1 MMVQCTCTHHYWE
14 HTRAIVVIENCAAT
28 HNIMKGK
35 GNLEAVMK
43 AYAVTALHQCI
54 DDCAGMHDG
63 GVTCEI
69 DKGTR
74 KCIANKTYKAKD
86 LALYPFS
93 KELTNIAEGVK
104 LDPKVVYIEVTLD
117 DRTMKFRMSQ
127 PGGTTSSSVD
137 SQKSDSAVGVC
148 PYWLV
153 LAKSPVGVH
162 PSDLNMEHA
171 TVTKKV
177 GKAIVVVPYM
187 HNKKEVKKGVL
198 LSVVPKV

>member
-1 MMVQCTCTHHYWE
+1 
-14 HTRAIVVIENCAAT
+14 VVIENCAAT

-35 GNLEAVMK
+35 GNMEAVMK
-43 AYAVTALHQCI
+43 AYALTAMHQCI
-54 DDCAGMHDG
+54 ADCAGMHDG

-93 KELTNIAEGVK
+93 KDFVMIAEGAK
-104 LDPKVVYIEVTLD
+104 PDPKVLHMEVTLD
-117 DRTMKFRMSQ
+117 DRTMMFKMS
-127 PGGTTSSSVD
+127 PIASVSAE

-153 LAKSPVGVH
+153 HGMSTFGVS
-162 PSDLNMEHA
+162 PSDINMERA

-198 LSVVPKV
+198 LAAVPKV

>member
-1 MMVQCTCTHHYWE
+1 MMLQCTCTHHYWE

-28 HNIMKGK
+28 HNVMKGK
-35 GNLEAVMK
+35 GTMETVMK
-43 AYAVTALHQCI
+43 AYAITALHQCI
-54 DDCAGMHDG
+54 AGCAGMHDG

-69 DKGTR
+69 DKHAR
-74 KCIANKTYKAKD
+74 KCITNKTYKAKD

-93 KELTNIAEGVK
+93 NDLTYTAEGVK
-104 LDPKVVYIEVTLD
+104 LDPKAVYIEVTLD
-117 DRTMKFRMSQ
+117 DRTMMFKIS
-127 PGGTTSSSVD
+127 PISVSAD

-153 LAKSPVGVH
+153 HSMSTVGIN
-162 PSDLNMEHA
+162 PSDYNMERA
-171 TVTKKV
+171 TVTKRV

-198 LSVVPKV
+198 LSIVPKV

>member
-28 HNIMKGK
+28 HNITKGK

-93 KELTNIAEGVK
+93 KDFATIAEGVK
-104 LDPKVVYIEVTLD
+104 PDPKVVYIEVTLD

-127 PGGTTSSSVD
+127 PASPSAD
-137 SQKSDSAVGVC
+137 SEKSDSAVGVC

-153 LAKSPVGVH
+153 HTMSTFGIN
-162 PSDLNMEHA
+162 PSDFNMERA
-171 TVTKKV
+171 PVTKKV

-198 LSVVPKV
+198 LAVVPKV

>member
-43 AYAVTALHQCI
+43 AYAMTALHQCI

-69 DKGTR
+69 DKGAR

-93 KELTNIAEGVK
+93 KDFATIAEGVK
-104 LDPKVVYIEVTLD
+104 PDPKVVYIEVTLD
-117 DRTMKFRMSQ
+117 DRTMMFKI
-127 PGGTTSSSVD
+127 SSTNLVSPD
-137 SQKSDSAVGVC
+137 SDKSDSTVGVC

-153 LAKSPVGVH
+153 HTMSTLGIS
-162 PSDLNMEHA
+162 PSDFNMERA

-198 LSVVPKV
+198 LAAVPKV